1 MTLSLS
7 AEGVTHLEGGRW
19 QTTAA
24 YRFLHAEDGYVGDR
38 FDPTY
43 ARTIGARINIHSFDL
58 QTTYGF
64 TSRYSLTL
72 TVPFVSGGVSS
83 FRDHENDGIHR
94 HTMSAS
100 GLGDARFLGNAWL
113 LDPNKHRDGNISV
126 SLGVKAPTGRL
137 RAHDIAYR
145 PTGQVL
151 IPVDIALQPGD
162 GGWGMVVETVAYQK
176 LFTNAFAYGSGFY
189 LFNPREK
196 NGAVT
201 TLPVYGE
208 YRNLSVPDQ
217 YMGRVGLNYALL
229 PQKGVSAS
237 FGGRIDGIPSRD
249 VFGGSERLSAAR
261 RGRLHR
267 ARHGGLAWRLYVQH
281 LRSYS
286 GLSKPDSQR
295 IRSSIWWPRCWSV
308 CEFPD
313 HLRRHAPV
321 LTPSTYSN
329 LDPDRSY
336 NKGLDPYVPS
346 TIDCVAIAASSAPAG
361 HSGLRA

>member
-7 AEGVTHLEGGRW
+7 AEGVDHLEGGRW

-38 FDPTY
+38 FDPAY

-64 TSRYSLTL
+64 TSRYSMTL

-100 GLGDARFLGNAWL
+100 GLGDARLLGNAWL
-113 LDPNKHRDGNISV
+113 FDPDKHMDGNISV
-126 SLGVKAPTGRL
+126 SFGMKAPTGRS

-145 PTGQVL
+145 PTGQVR
-151 IPVDIALQPGD
+151 IPVDIAVQPGD

-217 YMGRVGLNYALL
+217 YMGRVGLNFALS
-229 PQKGVSAS
+229 PQKGVTAS
-237 FGGRIDGIPSRD
+237 FGARIDGIPSRD
-249 VFGGSERLSAAR
+249 VFGGRDGFR
-261 RGRLHR
+261 RPGMAVYIEPGMAVSRG
-267 ARHGGLAWRLYVQH
+267 AY
-281 LRSYS
+281 
-286 GLSKPDSQR
+286 
-295 IRSSIWWPRCWSV
+295 
-308 CEFPD
+308 
-313 HLRRHAPV
+313 
-321 LTPSTYSN
+321 TYSIFAPIAVYQN
-329 LDPDRSY
+329 RTRNVYDHQFGGHGAGAFANFL
-336 NKGLDPYVPS
+336 
-346 TIDCVAIAASSAPAG
+346 IIAAVT
-361 HSGLRA
+361 HRF